1 MKMKN
6 IFSVKLL
13 IDSLEGDLEKSTR
26 KVKGKQLLILWIL
39 TLWAN
44 HLCLEA
50 IIRNA
55 LNLSFLQISQNYTLL
70 IVSTHR

>member
-26 KVKGKQLLILWIL
+26 KVKDKQLLTLWIL
-39 TLWAN
+39 TL
-44 HLCLEA
+44 
-50 IIRNA
+50 
-55 LNLSFLQISQNYTLL
+55 
-70 IVSTHR
+70 